1 MKSINAVQP
10 DVSKRITRVTMPSAL
25 AVPKTASMKFLAF
38 FFLHSSEDE
47 NKQNLQNTGQ
57 HSHRHTIA
65 LAKVVLLCDFCF
77 LEAGV
82 NVVVAAFVARL
93 AVYPAAATGREA
105 GVRRNSRNKQVPTV
119 GHSGADIFSTLECRC
134 RPWRR
139 GARVKESGDGW
150 GGAYASWSLQQAS
163 TSSLYATLKLQL
175 APSSAF

>member
-1 MKSINAVQP
+1 
-10 DVSKRITRVTMPSAL
+10 MPKAL

-65 LAKVVLLCDFCF
+65 LAKVVLLCDFCS

-82 NVVVAAFVARL
+82 NVVVALFVARL

-105 GVRRNSRNKQVPTV
+105 GVRRNSRNTQVTTQWCRYFNFRMPRQALEARGTSEGV
-119 GHSGADIFSTLECRC
+119 GG
-134 RPWRR
+134 W
-139 GARVKESGDGW
+139 GRV